1 MPRRRPKHNQV
12 PPKRTPTRDLH
23 DRILSYFETLRVPVS
38 AEALDILMAQAEKER
53 WGYLDFLQ
61 RLLGEQADL
70 RRQRAIERR
79 VQDARFREEK
89 TLAAFN
95 WSFNARVIDRT
106 QIEGLAAGEFI
117 QRGGNLVI
125 VGQSGVGKSHIIQGV
140 GRAACALGY
149 RVRYTTSADL
159 LADLTASLADHSLP
173 QRIRYWS
180 NFQLLI
186 IDEFGFDKIERTES
200 SQAAS
205 LLYKLVDSRSPQR
218 STALVTNVDFEAWAE
233 YLGDAPLAMA
243 ILDRLVDGAI
253 VLKIAG
259 RSYRASRAKQP

>member
-1 MPRRRPKHNQV
+1 MPRRRPKHTQI
-12 PPKRTPTRDLH
+12 PQRTPTRDLH
-23 DRILSYFETLRVPVS
+23 DRVLSYFETLRVPVS
-38 AEALDILMAQAEKER
+38 AEALDVLLAQAEKER

-79 VQDARFREEK
+79 VREARFREEK
-89 TLAAFN
+89 TLAAFD
-95 WSFNARVIDRT
+95 WSFNARTIDRT
-106 QIEGLAAGEFI
+106 QIEGLAAGQFI

-125 VGQSGVGKSHIIQGV
+125 VGQSGVGKSHVIQGV

-186 IDEFGFDKIERTES
+186 IDEFGFDKIERSDS

-218 STALVTNVDFEAWAE
+218 STALVTNVDFEAWSE

>member
-1 MPRRRPKHNQV
+1 MSRRRPKPSQT
-12 PPKRTPTRDLH
+12 PPPRTPTRELH
-23 DRILSYFETLRVPVS
+23 DRVLSYFETLRVPVS
-38 AEALDILMAQAEKER
+38 TEALDVLIAQAEQER

-79 VQDARFREEK
+79 IREARFREEK
-89 TLAAFN
+89 TLAAFD

-106 QIEGLAAGEFI
+106 QIEGLATGEFI

-125 VGQSGVGKSHIIQGV
+125 VGQSGVGKSHVIQGV

-186 IDEFGFDKIERTES
+186 IDEFGFDKIERSES
-200 SQAAS
+200 SQTAS

>member
-1 MPRRRPKHNQV
+1 MARRRPKHNQI
-12 PPKRTPTRDLH
+12 PAKRTPTRDLH
-23 DRILSYFETLRVPVS
+23 DRVLSYFETLRVPVS
-38 AEALDILMAQAEKER
+38 AEALDVLMAQAEKER

-79 VQDARFREEK
+79 VREARFREEK
-89 TLAAFN
+89 TLAAFD
-95 WSFNARVIDRT
+95 WSFNARAIDRT
-106 QIEGLAAGEFI
+106 QIEGLAAGQFI

-125 VGQSGVGKSHIIQGV
+125 VGQSGVGKSHVIQGV

-149 RVRYTTSADL
+149 RVRYTTSAAL

-186 IDEFGFDKIERTES
+186 IDEFGFDKIERSES
-200 SQAAS
+200 SQAGS

-218 STALVTNVDFEAWAE
+218 STALVTNVDFEAWSE

>member
-1 MPRRRPKHNQV
+1 
-12 PPKRTPTRDLH
+12 LH
-23 DRILSYFETLRVPVS
+23 ERVLVYFETLRVPLS
-38 AEALDILMAQAEKER
+38 AETLDVLLAQAEKER
-53 WGYLDFLQ
+53 WSYLDFLE

-79 VQDARFREEK
+79 IREARFREEK
-89 TLAAFN
+89 TLAAFD
-95 WSFNARVIDRT
+95 WSFNVRAIDRT

-117 QRGGNLVI
+117 RRGNNLVL
-125 VGQSGVGKSHIIQGV
+125 VGQSGVGKSHVIQGV

-159 LADLTASLADHSLP
+159 LADLTASLADHTLP

-186 IDEFGFDKIERTES
+186 IDEFGFDKIERSES

-205 LLYKLVDSRSPQR
+205 LLYKLVDSRSPRR

-259 RSYRASRAKQP
+259 RSYRASRAKPAEPPVATPTTPPARAKA